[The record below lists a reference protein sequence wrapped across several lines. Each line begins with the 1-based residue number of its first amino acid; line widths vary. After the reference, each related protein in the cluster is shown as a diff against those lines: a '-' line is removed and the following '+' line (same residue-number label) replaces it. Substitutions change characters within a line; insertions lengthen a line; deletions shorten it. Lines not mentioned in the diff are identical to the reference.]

1 MGGGRGAG
9 GRVGG
14 VGIGGYSG
22 ARTSPP
28 FLPNIIVIA
37 GRVAAFPRTR
47 SYDYYRS
54 GARWP
59 RNAAT
64 VTLQFRWRISR
75 RDGSMV
81 TFSTIFVDGPL
92 KYLEGFH
99 RFSRDDTWLCLSQR
113 GLGVYLG
120 RRCRWYL
127 KWNIVERSKT
137 FIYRCVHLCGNAVI
151 VSIKSNHL
159 PFYLAI
165 RIFTS
170 RKNFCWF
177 TFKARRSIADRSK
190 FMQVIWLF
198 LDKMNNLSKTIQKY
212 KKKKYLPL
220 FFSFRAYFAAV
231 ICRGDGGG
239 VGGVR

>member
-37 GRVAAFPRTR
+37 GRVAAFPRTLGVTIIIEVEQDDR
-47 SYDYYRS
+47 EMWQLSHYSFDGGYH
-54 GARWP
+54 GGTVRWSP
-59 RNAAT
+59 SPWYS
-64 VTLQFRWRISR
+64 L
-75 RDGSMV
+75 
-81 TFSTIFVDGPL
+81 VDGPL

-113 GLGVYLG
+113 GLGVYLD

-212 KKKKYLPL
+212 KKKNTFPY
-220 FFSFRAYFAAV
+220 FSHFELTSQP
-231 ICRGDGGG
+231 
-239 VGGVR
+239 